1 MTTGLTAQQL
11 QNRERCA
18 KDPALPVKGGSVGL
32 KAPGHP
38 DTVRAHLGRER
49 CGHPNSQRET
59 EAQAPPCA
67 VRHSLHRAVRQ
78 ATACHSQSLKK
89 TSSKRKASSRSFSSL
104 LFFKM
109 QPHNERVRS
118 QTIMKHLQ
126 TKKILV
132 VKDTFQQRPL
142 TQCWPSIPG
151 TGLRSSHSILMR
163 TPRSSYTNM
172 SPPLQKRRCDPGKP
186 IPTQAAWQQW
196 ERKA

>member
-1 MTTGLTAQQL
+1 MRKMWSPQQPT
-11 QNRERCA
+11 RDRSPSSAMCS
-18 KDPALPVKGGSVGL
+18 KAL
-32 KAPGHP
+32 A
-38 DTVRAHLGRER
+38 A
-49 CGHPNSQRET
+49 
-59 EAQAPPCA
+59 
-67 VRHSLHRAVRQ
+67 HRAVRQ

-89 TSSKRKASSRSFSSL
+89 TSPKRKASSRSFSSL

-109 QPHNERVRS
+109 QPHNERARS

-142 TQCWPSIPG
+142 TQCWPCVPG
-151 TGLRSSHSILMR
+151 TGLRSSHSILTR

-172 SPPLQKRRCDPGKP
+172 SPPLQKRHCDPGKP